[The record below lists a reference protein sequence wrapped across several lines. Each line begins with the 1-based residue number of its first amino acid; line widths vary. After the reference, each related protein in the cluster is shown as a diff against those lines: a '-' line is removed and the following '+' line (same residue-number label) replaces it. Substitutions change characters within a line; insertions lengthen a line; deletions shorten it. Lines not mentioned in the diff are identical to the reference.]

1 MSSIKVELEIPE
13 EILLSAKIP
22 RKRLN
27 EEVKKLFS
35 FELYRE
41 GLLSLGKL
49 CELSGI
55 TKWDFFE
62 INKKAKIPLNITE
75 DEWEKDKKT
84 IEKILK

>member
-1 MSSIKVELEIPE
+1 MNTVKVELEIPE

-22 RKRLN
+22 KKRLN
-27 EEVKKLFS
+27 EEIKRLFS

-41 GLLSLGKL
+41 GLISLGKA

-62 INKKAKIPLNITE
+62 INKRAKIPLNINE
-75 DEWEKDKKT
+75 EELEKDRKI
-84 IEKILK
+84 IEKLW

>member
-1 MSSIKVELEIPE
+1 M
-13 EILLSAKIP
+13 LLLAKIP
-22 RKRLN
+22 KNKLS

-35 FELYRE
+35 LELYRE
-41 GLLSLGKL
+41 GLLSLGKA

-75 DEWEKDKKT
+75 EEWEKDKKT
-84 IEKILK
+84 IVKILR